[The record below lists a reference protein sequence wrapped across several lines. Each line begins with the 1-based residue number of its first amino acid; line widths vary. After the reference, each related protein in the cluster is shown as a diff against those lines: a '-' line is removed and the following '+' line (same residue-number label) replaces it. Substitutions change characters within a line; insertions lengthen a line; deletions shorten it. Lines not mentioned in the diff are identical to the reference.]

1 MSDQTLKL
9 VLKSVPREG
18 FDCPIC
24 YETVTDRK
32 RITMSC
38 SHAFCCE
45 CTKEWLHT
53 CYEENKQVTCP
64 MCRYSCFL
72 METPDEKQYQEISG
86 LLDLIAEYK
95 KDQIEREAFIYHH
108 FSH

>member
-9 VLKSVPREG
+9 VLKIEG

-24 YETVTDRK
+24 YETVTDSK

-72 METPDEKQYQEISG
+72 METPDETQYQEISG